1 MKDILIIGGG
11 AAGIAAAIRAAQ
23 TNPHARVTIAEG
35 LEQPGKKLLVTGNG
49 RCNLTNLDIR
59 PAHYHSSQPDA
70 LATLLESMPAA
81 RTMDFFA
88 SLGLLL
94 DEEEGRVYPY
104 SHQAASVRET
114 LLFALEQCG
123 VVVRGRCRVRAV
135 RFESERFA
143 VQTDTGILYA
153 DAVILTAGG
162 KAAPKQ
168 GTDGTSFAL
177 AKRLGHH
184 WAPLFPALTAIKCA
198 KPVCKQL
205 KGVRTRGKLTL
216 HKQGTVYGTDY
227 GELQFTDFGISGI
240 PAFQLSCLLGANPR
254 GFALS
259 VDLLPQL
266 DDMPQQLHRRIACAP
281 DAPIGRCLSGWLH
294 SRLLGAALQQA
305 QQDAGTRAGAL
316 SEQDIRRLSDVLKAW
331 QFPVTGVLAW
341 DKAQATGG
349 GVLLEEIDARFASRV
364 CPGLYLAGE
373 ILDVVGDCGGYNL
386 HWAWCSG
393 MTAGESAAR
402 SLL

>member
-23 TNPHARVTIAEG
+23 VNPRVRVTIAER

-49 RCNLTNLDIR
+49 RCNLTNLDIS

-70 LATLLESMPAA
+70 LASLLGPMPTE
-81 RTMDFFA
+81 RTTDFFA
-88 SLGLLL
+88 SLDLLL
-94 DEEEGRVYPY
+94 DEEDGRVYPY

-114 LLFALEQCG
+114 LLFALEQRG
-123 VVVRGRCRVRAV
+123 VVVRSGCRVRAV
-135 RFESERFA
+135 GFEDGRFA
-143 VQTDTGILYA
+143 AQTDTGTLYA
-153 DAVILTAGG
+153 HAVILTAGG

-198 KPVCKQL
+198 QPVCKQL
-205 KGVRTRGKLTL
+205 SGIRARGRLTL
-216 HKQGTVYGTDY
+216 HKQETVYGTDY

-254 GFALS
+254 GFTLS
-259 VDLLPQL
+259 VDLLPQM
-266 DDMPQQLHRRIACAP
+266 DDVPQQLHRRIACCP
-281 DAPIGRCLSGWLH
+281 DAPIRRCLSGWLH
-294 SRLLGAALQQA
+294 SRLLDAALQQA
-305 QQDAGTRAGAL
+305 QLDADMRAGAL

-331 QFPVTGVLAW
+331 EFPVAGVLAW
-341 DKAQATGG
+341 DRAQATGG
-349 GVLLEEIDARFASRV
+349 GVLLEEIDAHFASRI
-364 CPGLYLAGE
+364 CPGLYFAGE